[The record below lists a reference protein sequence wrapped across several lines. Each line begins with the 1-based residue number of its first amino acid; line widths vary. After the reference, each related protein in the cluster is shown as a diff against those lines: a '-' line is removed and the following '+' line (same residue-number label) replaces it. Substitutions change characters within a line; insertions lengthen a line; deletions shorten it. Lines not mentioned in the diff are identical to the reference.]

1 MVNRIVIDSIVNFV
15 IIIAAVGCAADT
27 TQNLSYKQPT
37 DV

>member
-15 IIIAAVGCAADT
+15 IIIAAAGCAADIA
-27 TQNLSYKQPT
+27 QNLSCKQPT

>member
-15 IIIAAVGCAADT
+15 IIIAAVGCATDIA
-27 TQNLSYKQPT
+27 QNLPYKQPT